1 MGICYDNNIKDM
13 LSVLAIA
20 LVRFHCYH
28 HTGGVMHNS
37 SSLFAAGPQST
48 EHRAAMVQASRG
60 LLLAVTRLLIVA
72 DVADIYKL
80 LNATTR
86 VSFSI
91 VTSNGR

>member
-1 MGICYDNNIKDM
+1 
-13 LSVLAIA
+13 
-20 LVRFHCYH
+20 
-28 HTGGVMHNS
+28 MHNA

-80 LNATTR
+80 LSATSR
-86 VSFSI
+86 VS
-91 VTSNGR
+91 VVV